1 VGSKQNLKWLI
12 HRLLSAM
19 PIIFCVSLVTFFL
32 LDNLPGSA
40 ARQLLGL
47 DASQEQV
54 EALERD
60 LGLDVPVTERY
71 IRWISEAVAGD
82 LGRSL
87 ASGQEVAAL
96 LHERVP
102 VTMQLVLLT
111 LVLSLLV
118 ALPAALVAARYPD
131 RAIDRLVMTFSMVCL
146 STPSYVFALVLIFVF
161 SVQLGILPSIGYI
174 PPDVSV
180 LKTLKSLLLPALA
193 MALPQAGLYARMLR
207 ADILE
212 KLAREEYIAMA
223 TANGSGPWRVI
234 LRHALRNSAS
244 GFVTLATL
252 NLGLLVAG
260 TVITEQLFA
269 LPGLGRL
276 FLQAVSTRDAPVV
289 QGIVLLLSVAVILA
303 TIVSDVL
310 CRLIDP
316 RVAHGYRAD

>member
-1 VGSKQNLKWLI
+1 VGSKQNLKWMI
-12 HRLLSAM
+12 HRLLSAV

-60 LGLDVPVTERY
+60 LGLDVSATKRY
-71 IRWISEAVAGD
+71 VQWVSSAFAGD

-87 ASGQEVAAL
+87 ASGQAVSAL
-96 LHERVP
+96 LQERAP
-102 VTMQLVLLT
+102 VTVQLVLLT
-111 LVLSLLV
+111 LALSLLV

-131 RAIDRLVMTFSMVCL
+131 HVVDRLVMVFSMACL
-146 STPSYVFALVLIFVF
+146 STPSYVFALLLVFVF
-161 SVQLGILPSIGYI
+161 SVQLGMFPAIGYI
-174 PPDVSV
+174 PPDVSALMT
-180 LKTLKSLLLPALA
+180 LKTLLLPALA
-193 MALPQAGLYARMLR
+193 MALPQSGMYARMLR

-234 LRHALRNSAS
+234 LRHAVRNAAS

-252 NLGLLVAG
+252 NLGLIVAG
-260 TVITEQLFA
+260 TVVIEQVFA

-276 FLQAVSTRDAPVV
+276 FLQAVTTRDAPVV
-289 QGIVLLLSVAVILA
+289 QGIVLIFSVSVVFA
-303 TIVSDVL
+303 TILSDVL
-310 CRLIDP
+310 CRFIDP
-316 RVAHGYRAD
+316 RVGHGYCAD

>member
-1 VGSKQNLKWLI
+1 MSSRQNLKWVI
-12 HRLLSAM
+12 RRLLSAI
-19 PIIFCVSLVTFFL
+19 PIIFCVSVVTFFL

-60 LGLDVPVTERY
+60 LGLDVPVTQRY
-71 IRWISEAVAGD
+71 VHWVSSALTGD

-87 ASGQEVAAL
+87 ASGQEVSAL
-96 LHERVP
+96 LLERVP
-102 VTMQLVLLT
+102 VTIQLVLLT
-111 LVLSLLV
+111 MALSLLV

-131 RAIDRLVMTFSMVCL
+131 HAIDRLVMMFSMVCL
-146 STPSYVFALVLIFVF
+146 STPSYVLALLLVFVF
-161 SVQLGILPSIGYI
+161 SVQLGMFPAIGYV

-180 LKTLKSLLLPALA
+180 VNTLKTLLMPALA
-193 MALPQAGLYARMLR
+193 MALPQAGMYARMLR

-234 LRHALRNSAS
+234 LRQALRNSAS

-252 NLGLLVAG
+252 NFGLIVAG
-260 TVITEQLFA
+260 TVIIEQVFA

-276 FLQAVSTRDAPVV
+276 FLQAVTTRDAPVV
-289 QGIVLLLSVAVILA
+289 QGIVLILSVSVVFA
-303 TIVSDVL
+303 TILSDVL
-310 CRLIDP
+310 CRFIDP
-316 RVAHGYRAD
+316 RIGRGYSAD